1 VEPAPFNVAEPPE
14 LVNFDVPELPEAAL
28 GEPAELELELL
39 VEPQA
44 ETATTTDAAA
54 STAVMRLVLKVIL
67 LIGLCREFPSR
78 DGRRCNPRVNQR

>member
-1 VEPAPFNVAEPPE
+1 VAEPPE
-14 LVNFDVPELPEAAL
+14 LVNFDAPELPEAAL

-67 LIGLCREFPSR
+67 LIGYAESFQVATG
-78 DGRRCNPRVNQR
+78 DDVTRV